1 MNQLPDELF
10 RKRLENLR
18 TAPPSSAWT
27 RIEGGLRRHQRG
39 LWLKIAAAV
48 LLLITA
54 SIFIWSLRDGS
65 IREPLVAGKE
75 PAPQQ
80 ETLPQPPE
88 RVQPRLENDR
98 MPEIAA
104 EETTQPAAS
113 AKLPPQNATSIRDRN
128 VETIDKDMMAFTNP
142 ESSSGDP
149 DSLIAVEPTRASEF
163 VADVQPE
170 VASYKLVLEADE
182 VSAKYLRKNSV
193 ADATDDKTKTSGL
206 KKLLDKAGDLKNNQD
221 PIGDLRQM
229 KDDIFAL
236 NFKKRDQNKR

>member
-1 MNQLPDELF
+1 
-10 RKRLENLR
+10 
-18 TAPPSSAWT
+18 
-27 RIEGGLRRHQRG
+27 
-39 LWLKIAAAV
+39 
-48 LLLITA
+48 
-54 SIFIWSLRDGS
+54 
-65 IREPLVAGKE
+65 
-75 PAPQQ
+75 
-80 ETLPQPPE
+80 
-88 RVQPRLENDR
+88 
-98 MPEIAA
+98 
-104 EETTQPAAS
+104 
-113 AKLPPQNATSIRDRN
+113 
-128 VETIDKDMMAFTNP
+128 MAFTNP

-149 DSLIAVEPTRASEF
+149 DSLIAVEPTRTSEF